1 MVIRVPVGGYIH
13 GALCHS
19 QSIDGYFIHMPGI
32 YIAYPS
38 NARDAKGLLKM
49 ACRMNDPVLFMEHK
63 GLYRQPYAATEEP
76 NDDYLLPFG
85 KANYVREGDEL
96 TIVCWGAMVQ
106 KSIDAVD
113 DLGLEDGLIEII
125 DIRTLNPIDYETIEL
140 SIRKTGKVLVVYEDN
155 ITNGPGAEIC
165 SIVSDRYF
173 DLLDGPV
180 RRVASKDSPIPYN
193 WFLEEKVLI
202 QTADI
207 ADAINSLLEY

>member
-1 MVIRVPVGGYIH
+1 
-13 GALCHS
+13 
-19 QSIDGYFIHMPGI
+19 
-32 YIAYPS
+32 
-38 NARDAKGLLKM
+38 
-49 ACRMNDPVLFMEHK
+49 MNDPVLFMEHK

-85 KANYVREGDEL
+85 KANYVKEGDEL

-106 KSIDAVD
+106 KSLEAINELDLDEGLVD
-113 DLGLEDGLIEII
+113 II
-125 DIRTLNPIDYETIEL
+125 DIRTLNPIDYETIEQ
-140 SIRKTGKVLVVYEDN
+140 SILKTGKILIVYEDN

-180 RRVASKDSPIPYN
+180 KRVASKDCPIPYN

-207 ADAINSLLEY
+207 ANAINSLLEY